1 MNHTKYRKFP
11 RFEFK
16 ERTWPE
22 KELVQAPVWCS
33 TDLRDGN
40 QALQVPMTLEQK
52 IEFYKFL
59 VKIGFKEIEVSFPS
73 ASETEYKLIRTLI
86 EEDLI
91 PDDVTV
97 QIFTQARDHL
107 IEKTFES
114 IVGVKKAIIHLYN
127 STCPMHRDWVFN
139 KSKEEVKEMAI
150 HGAEMFQKYG
160 EKYGIE
166 KFRFQYSPETFNATE
181 IDFALDI
188 CNSVLDIWKPTADRK
203 HIINLPETVQYT
215 TPNVYADQIEYMCNN
230 LKYRENVIV
239 SLHTHNDRGTG
250 IAASELA
257 IMAGADRVEGTLF
270 GNGERTGNADL
281 MVLAMNFY
289 MQGIDPGLD
298 FSNIDDVVKEYK
310 KYTLMPIHPRH
321 PYAGELVFT
330 AFSGSHQDAI
340 KKGMDKIGT
349 DYKVWQMPYLIID
362 PKDVGRSY
370 EAIIRI
376 NSQSGKGGVFYVL
389 EQKFGIKVPMKAMQ
403 QEFGD
408 YMTVVSDSSNKELS
422 PEEIYDLFRKEY
434 VNVDSPVAFIKFE
447 EKTNGESTIISDISV
462 NGCEKNITGKGRGF
476 LEAFCKAVSEELK
489 IKFDVK
495 DYSEHSL
502 EDGSK
507 SKAITYMQITD
518 DSGRSYFGAGISAS
532 ISKSSIKALISAIN
546 RMMQAK

>member
-1 MNHTKYRKFP
+1 MDHAKYGKFP
-11 RFEFK
+11 KFEFK
-16 ERTWPE
+16 ERTWPD
-22 KELVQAPVWCS
+22 KEFTKAPVWCS

-40 QALQVPMTLEQK
+40 QALRVPMTLEQK

-86 EEDLI
+86 EKNLI

-97 QIFTQARDHL
+97 QVFTQARDHL

-114 IVGVKKAIIHLYN
+114 VEGIRNVIVHLYN

-160 EKYGIE
+160 EKHGIE
-166 KFRFQYSPETFNATE
+166 RFRFEYSPETFNATE
-181 IDFALDI
+181 MDFALEI

-215 TPNVYADQIEYMCNN
+215 TPNVYADQIEYACNN

-257 IMAGADRVEGTLF
+257 ILAGADRVEGTLF

-298 FSNIDDVVKEYK
+298 FSHIDDIVKEYEK
-310 KYTLMPIHPRH
+310 FTLMPVHPRH
-321 PYAGELVFT
+321 PYAGDLVFT

-340 KKGMDKIGT
+340 KKGMEKMGK

-362 PKDVGRSY
+362 PKDVGRNY

-403 QEFGD
+403 QEFGN
-408 YMTVVSDSSNKELS
+408 YITAVSDGNNKELAA
-422 PEEIYDLFRKEY
+422 EEIYDLFREEY
-434 VNVDSPVAFIKFE
+434 VNVSDPVSLVKFE
-447 EKTNGESTIISDISV
+447 EKTNGNSKIISEITV
-462 NGCEKNITGKGRGF
+462 NGQSKTITGAGRGF
-476 LEAFCKAVSEELK
+476 MEAFCKAVSEELK

-502 EDGSK
+502 EDGSG
-507 SKAITYMQITD
+507 SKAITYMHIAGV
-518 DSGRSYFGAGISAS
+518 SGQDFFGAGISSS
-532 ISKSSIKALISAIN
+532 ISKSSLKALVSAVN
-546 RMMQAK
+546 RMLR

>member
-1 MNHTKYRKFP
+1 MNYKKYKKFAK
-11 RFEFK
+11 FEFR

-22 KELVQAPVWCS
+22 KELTKAPVWCS

-40 QALQVPMTLEQK
+40 QALQIPMTLEQK

-59 VKIGFKEIEVSFPS
+59 VKLGFKEIEVSFPS
-73 ASETEYKLIRTLI
+73 ASDTEYKLIRTLI
-86 EEDLI
+86 EENLI

-97 QIFTQARDHL
+97 QVFTQAREHL

-114 IVGVKKAIIHLYN
+114 IDGIKKAIIHLYN

-139 KSKEEVKEMAI
+139 KSKEEVKDMAI
-150 HGAEMFQKYG
+150 YGAEKFQEYG
-160 EKYGIE
+160 KKYGIE

-188 CNSVLDIWKPTADRK
+188 CNCVLDIWKPSPDRK

-230 LKYRENVIV
+230 LKFRENVVV

-257 IMAGADRVEGTLF
+257 LMAGADRVEGTLF

-298 FSNIDDVVKEYK
+298 FSNIDEIVKEYQ
-310 KYTLMPIHPRH
+310 KYTQMPIHPRH

-340 KKGMDKIGT
+340 KKGMDKIGK
-349 DYKVWQMPYLIID
+349 DYKIWQMPYLIID
-362 PKDVGRSY
+362 PKDVGRNY

-376 NSQSGKGGVFYVL
+376 NSQSGKGGVFYIL
-389 EQKFGIKVPMKAMQ
+389 EQNFGIKVPMKAMQ
-403 QEFGD
+403 QEFGNFS
-408 YMTVVSDSSNKELS
+408 TVISDSASKELK
-422 PEEIYDLFRKEY
+422 PEELYDLFRTEY
-434 VNVDSPVAFIKFE
+434 VNIEVPVKFIKFE
-447 EKTNGESTIISDISV
+447 EKTNGQSLISAEVSINDKIKTI
-462 NGCEKNITGKGRGF
+462 KGKGRGL
-476 LEAFCKAVSEELK
+476 LEAFCNAVSDEMN

-495 DYSEHSL
+495 NYSQHSL

-507 SKAITYMQITD
+507 SKAITYMHITD
-518 DSGRSYFGAGISAS
+518 SKDNSFFGAGISSS
-532 ISKSSIKALISAIN
+532 ISKSSIKALISAVN
-546 RMMQAK
+546 RMLR